1 MRCIDIDYL
10 ISSYVLHRYAA
21 TLRVKNCLASFCSN
35 VAVGC
40 NIAVS
45 IRNYVVKRIHYAI
58 SCNASAC
65 VQFYVCIGGSNIIIS
80 IDITFSVSSY
90 IIASL
95 GLTVGRNASACVQ
108 FYVCIGRSNIIISI
122 DITFSVSSY
131 IIASLGLTVGRNIAA
146 CIQSNVTIVRGEIS
160 ICCNILRCI
169 DIDYLISSY
178 VLHRYAATLRVKNCL
193 ASFCS
198 NVAVGCNI
206 AVSIR
211 NYVVKRIHYAIS
223 CNASACVQFYVCIG
237 GSNIIIS
244 IDITFSVSS
253 YIIASLGLT
262 VGRNASACIQSN
274 VSIVRDKISV
284 CCNIIRCIDIY
295 CILGSYITDGYNRTL
310 LRINAYIIRCI
321 QISATS
327 RGNVAIC
334 LNSNI
339 TVMRI
344 IVLRSI
350 DS

>member
-21 TLRVKNCLASFCSN
+21 TLRVKSCLASFCSN

-45 IRNYVVKRIHYAI
+45 IRNYVFKRIHYAI
-58 SCNASAC
+58 RCNAS
-65 VQFYVCIGGSNIIIS
+65 
-80 IDITFSVSSY
+80 
-90 IIASL
+90 
-95 GLTVGRNASACVQ
+95 
-108 FYVCIGRSNIIISI
+108 
-122 DITFSVSSY
+122 
-131 IIASLGLTVGRNIAA
+131 A

-160 ICCNILRCI
+160 VCCNILRCI

-178 VLHRYAATLRVKNCL
+178 VLHRYAATLRVKSCFAGL
-193 ASFCS
+193 CS
-198 NVAVGCNI
+198 NI
-206 AVSIR
+206 AVGIDIAVSVC
-211 NYVVKRIHYAIS
+211 NYVVKRIHYAR
-223 CNASACVQFYVCIG
+223 C
-237 GSNIIIS
+237 
-244 IDITFSVSS
+244 
-253 YIIASLGLT
+253 
-262 VGRNASACIQSN
+262 NASACIQSN
-274 VSIVRDKISV
+274 ITIVRSEFSV
-284 CCNIIRCIDIY
+284 CCNILRGIDIY
-295 CILGSYITDGYNRTL
+295 IILGSYITDGYNRTL

>member
-45 IRNYVVKRIHYAI
+45 IRNYVVKCIHYAI
-58 SCNASAC
+58 SC
-65 VQFYVCIGGSNIIIS
+65 
-80 IDITFSVSSY
+80 
-90 IIASL
+90 
-95 GLTVGRNASACVQ
+95 
-108 FYVCIGRSNIIISI
+108 
-122 DITFSVSSY
+122 
-131 IIASLGLTVGRNIAA
+131 
-146 CIQSNVTIVRGEIS
+146 
-160 ICCNILRCI
+160 
-169 DIDYLISSY
+169 
-178 VLHRYAATLRVKNCL
+178 
-193 ASFCS
+193 
-198 NVAVGCNI
+198 
-206 AVSIR
+206 
-211 NYVVKRIHYAIS
+211 
-223 CNASACVQFYVCIG
+223 
-237 GSNIIIS
+237 
-244 IDITFSVSS
+244 
-253 YIIASLGLT
+253 
-262 VGRNASACIQSN
+262 NASACIQSN